1 MKTAYYLN
9 PVQYR
14 CMENFVNNDV
24 QKFRNKDKVTQE
36 MLATAV
42 GVTRQTIIAI
52 EKGNY
57 TPSVL
62 LALKIAKYFDTTV
75 DKMFKLDNS

>member
-1 MKTAYYLN
+1 MQKHIVSN
-9 PVQYR
+9 Q
-14 CMENFVNNDV
+14 V
-24 QKFRNKDKVTQE
+24 QKFREKIKITQE
-36 MLATAV
+36 DLAKSI

-62 LALKIAKYFDTTV
+62 LALKIAKFFNTTV
-75 DKMFKLDNS
+75 EKLFIIES

>member
-1 MKTAYYLN
+1 MTEIISNK
-9 PVQYR
+9 
-14 CMENFVNNDV
+14 VNIHRI
-24 QKFRNKDKVTQE
+24 KSGITQE
-36 MLATAV
+36 ALAEKV

-62 LALKIAKYFDTTV
+62 LALKLAEVFSVSVEDLFNISYE
-75 DKMFKLDNS
+75 

>member
-1 MKTAYYLN
+1 
-9 PVQYR
+9 
-14 CMENFVNNDV
+14 MEKHIIENYV
-24 QKFRNKDKVTQE
+24 QKFREKAKITQE
-36 MLATAV
+36 DLAKSI

-62 LALKIAKYFDTTV
+62 LALKIAKFFNTTV
-75 DKMFKLDNS
+75 EKLFIIN

>member
-1 MKTAYYLN
+1 MDKI
-9 PVQYR
+9 R
-14 CMENFVNNDV
+14 SNNV
-24 QKFRNKDKVTQE
+24 YTLRIKAKITQE
-36 MLATAV
+36 DLGRIV

-62 LALKIAKYFDTTV
+62 LALKIAKYFKKHVEDI
-75 DKMFKLDNS
+75 FKQ